1 MKLSITYMKRLKC
14 SYEDLKADFLKAWPK
29 LGQLSARRNAQN
41 APSQYELWQEFVC
54 DNVMVHRQ
62 LVQLVKIMLSCF
74 ANSSPIERSYSH
86 LAKICEKHRN
96 RMLEDTMSTLYM
108 LKVLGVKPKS
118 ADEYHDVIA
127 VMEGRD

>member
-1 MKLSITYMKRLKC
+1 MRQASMNCGRSLYVTM
-14 SYEDLKADFLKAWPK
+14 
-29 LGQLSARRNAQN
+29 
-41 APSQYELWQEFVC
+41 LWYI
-54 DNVMVHRQ
+54 DIGK

-86 LAKICEKHRN
+86 LAMICEKHRN